1 MTVRRISF
9 KNSLFRAVF
18 LLLTLLMLGCATARA
33 DALRAVR
40 ERGVLRVDPKAFD
53 CDAYRFHSGDIA
65 AINAYRGEY
74 MSAYSWASMT
84 EGILFWAAKNKA

>member
-40 ERGVLRVDPKAFD
+40 ERGVLRVGATGDYRPMSFRDPATGHEHQSF
-53 CDAYRFHSGDIA
+53 R
-65 AINAYRGEY
+65 R
-74 MSAYSWASMT
+74 
-84 EGILFWAAKNKA
+84 